1 MSRTSNRSAIAA
13 GFLAGALALA
23 LFGWFV
29 GPQQILSTVADLRL
43 RPFSLGLVA
52 VSLALFAQ
60 YRALLALLDLSPAV
74 DSGLAY
80 IRGVYV
86 RQLVPIGNVA
96 GPVVTVYSMRQS
108 TGVSTDRGL
117 PAAIILQAVSFLAA
131 TVVGLVGSVLLLGR
145 GHRVSLALVCGFT
158 VVLVGWIVVIG
169 ALVSGI
175 GIERTV
181 NWSATVLHRTLGRV
195 SSFVAGKT
203 SPETVRAWLAG
214 FDDARGL
221 IQENPSRIVVAV
233 GWSIIASLL
242 LSVPLVSSGMALGM
256 SLPFGVAFIVFPAS
270 DLFNALPVPGG
281 IGGVELAIAALLVGL
296 TGIDAASGAVIAFC
310 VRLCT
315 YWFVLLLGGVATA
328 ILSTG
333 YGPD

>member
-158 VVLVGWIVVIG
+158 
-169 ALVSGI
+169 
-175 GIERTV
+175 
-181 NWSATVLHRTLGRV
+181 
-195 SSFVAGKT
+195 
-203 SPETVRAWLAG
+203 
-214 FDDARGL
+214 
-221 IQENPSRIVVAV
+221 
-233 GWSIIASLL
+233 
-242 LSVPLVSSGMALGM
+242 
-256 SLPFGVAFIVFPAS
+256 
-270 DLFNALPVPGG
+270 
-281 IGGVELAIAALLVGL
+281 
-296 TGIDAASGAVIAFC
+296 
-310 VRLCT
+310 
-315 YWFVLLLGGVATA
+315 
-328 ILSTG
+328 
-333 YGPD
+333 